1 MLEEQ
6 VNEVIKNFKLG
17 DKNAITFGHPKMK
30 MKWVLPI
37 PGMTVY
43 SFEQF
48 QPFFIYF
55 DSTGISFFPLDLNN
69 NYSVIGKSY
78 IAWTE
83 MKHLTFKKGMLLEN
97 TIEIE
102 LENGKIQMNIPKTK
116 AMNPWVKENN
126 QYLAANHYFYNEL
139 QVKE

>member
-6 VNEVIKNFKLG
+6 VNELFQEFKLR

-37 PGMTVY
+37 PGMTIY
-43 SFEQF
+43 SFEPF

-69 NYSVIGKSY
+69 NHKVLGKSY
-78 IAWTE
+78 VFWKD
-83 MKHLTFKKGMLLEN
+83 MKKFTFKKGIFLEN
-97 TIEIE
+97 EIEII
-102 LENGKIQMNIPKTK
+102 LQNGKIKMKIPKAK

-126 QYLAANHYFYNEL
+126 QYLLYNNYFCTQNS
-139 QVKE
+139 